1 MSWTNLEAEKIV
13 KYLKEAHVHDSF
25 PAIEKECTSYFDT
38 YDMERDSL
46 IEEFGFMNIPELQE
60 LLKRKCVVNSSV
72 VDTAC
77 AIAAFKNKPE
87 IQEEE
92 KTAEEGYFLPTFIYN
107 F

>member
-25 PAIEKECTSYFDT
+25 PAIEKE
-38 YDMERDSL
+38 SL

-92 KTAEEGYFLPTFIYN
+92 KTAEEGYVLPTFIYN